1 MQIFTYFTNLLHSTP
16 RLHSIKEFS
25 SFFVF
30 IFVKV
35 IEIHLKMLMI
45 VNFEKRQQDLSQ
57 TWDLMAF

>member
-45 VNFEKRQQDLSQ
+45 VNFEKRQQDPSQ
-57 TWDLMAF
+57 TWELFD